1 MRLSPALP
9 HGSPLEAS
17 GARRYGAPTKIERV
31 VPIAP
36 VEIVATNTAP
46 WRTTW
51 AEVEV
56 SAKSAK
62 LDRSA
67 LERRLAFE

>member
-1 MRLSPALP
+1 MI
-9 HGSPLEAS
+9 G
-17 GARRYGAPTKIERV
+17 T
-31 VPIAP
+31 IAE
-36 VEIVATNTAP
+36 VTVTNTA

-67 LERRLAFE
+67 LERRLTFE